1 MYKRRVATQEEKLRT
16 IRTLFD
22 AFEALDRDAFADR
35 LTEDVLFR
43 PSAFVTGK
51 GEFHGRE
58 EVRQNLAELKEQL
71 AATGEE
77 VRLNPVSVY
86 IDRDDENKILALAV
100 LTIVRRSGDSYD
112 TEMAYLHTMEGDRVA
127 ELETWPDHA
136 RGLSEL
142 ASPEEVSL
150 PS

>member
-1 MYKRRVATQEEKLRT
+1 VATREEKLQT

-22 AFEALDRDAFADR
+22 AFSSLDRDAFADR

-43 PSAFVTGK
+43 PSAFVTGT

-86 IDRDDENKILALAV
+86 VDGEDENKILALAV
-100 LTIVRRSGDSYD
+100 LTIVRPSGDFYD
-112 TEMAYLHTMEGDRVA
+112 TDMAYLHTMEGDRVA
-127 ELETWPDHA
+127 ELQTWPDHA

-142 ASPEEVSL
+142 ASPEEAEL
-150 PS
+150 PN